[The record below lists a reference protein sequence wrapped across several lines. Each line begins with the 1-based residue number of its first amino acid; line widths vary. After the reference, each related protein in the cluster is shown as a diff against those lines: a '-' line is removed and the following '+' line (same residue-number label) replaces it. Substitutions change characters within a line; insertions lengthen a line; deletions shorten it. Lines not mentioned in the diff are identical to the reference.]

1 MTTVKNLGAAKPD
14 SKVFKR
20 GYTVNL
26 SNTKPAEKKPAEKQP
41 AEKPG
46 KKVAL

>member
-1 MTTVKNLGAAKPD
+1 MAVTVKHLGAAKPD

-26 SNTKPAEKKPAEKQP
+26 TPNPPKKAPAIPAKKKAE
-41 AEKPG
+41 
-46 KKVAL
+46 